1 MQSHQLYKNKLE
13 DLKKALFYTNQLLEL
28 APDHPRAVGNKRY
41 YEEVL
46 EGEGIVDEESSRK
59 KGRLDNPTK
68 SKG

>member
-1 MQSHQLYKNKLE
+1 MQTHQLYKNKLE

-46 EGEGIVDEESSRK
+46 EGDGIVDEESSRK
-59 KGRLDNPTK
+59 KGRLDNTTK
-68 SKG
+68 SKE